1 MKIKVEG
8 EKIIKA
14 VNGLEGIEIVVED
27 ANDAREAI
35 DLVLRK
41 TNILNDEGS
50 GKMGD
55 LNVTSFQ
62 SYETSAVN
70 YKKMFLLEFLFED
83 SVPLDSRV
91 SAIKDLQDFF
101 SGV

>member
-1 MKIKVEG
+1 MKIMVEG

-14 VNGLEGIEIVVED
+14 VKSLEGIEIVVED

-41 TNILNDEGS
+41 TNILNDAGS
-50 GKMGD
+50 GKMGG

-70 YKKMFLLEFLFED
+70 YRKIFLLDFLFED
-83 SVPLDSRV
+83 SVPPDSRV
-91 SAIKDLQDFF
+91 SAIKELQDFF
-101 SGV
+101 SRV